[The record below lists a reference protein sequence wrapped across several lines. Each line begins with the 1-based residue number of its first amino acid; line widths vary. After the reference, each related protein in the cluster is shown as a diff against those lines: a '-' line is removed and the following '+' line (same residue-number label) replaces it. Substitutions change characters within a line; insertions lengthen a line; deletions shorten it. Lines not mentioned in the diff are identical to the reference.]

1 MTQIIIIVALVWIIF
16 GGLIANIGKVVVISA
31 SGEAPSTS
39 VRNFLTLGLM
49 ISAPI
54 MVVSS
59 VLRG

>member
-1 MTQIIIIVALVWIIF
+1 MTQIIIIGALVWVIF
-16 GGLIANIGKVVVISA
+16 GGLIANIGKVVVIST

-39 VRNFLTLGLM
+39 VRIFLTLGLM

-54 MVVSS
+54 MIVGS